1 MRRGLSPTLVRRCD
15 RLALAGIGA
24 GLALLF
30 QPWWAAGFRA
40 GFFLTLAATLAYI
53 VTSHLHRPEAG

>member
-1 MRRGLSPTLVRRCD
+1 MSPTLVRRLD

-30 QPWWAAGFRA
+30 QPWWAAGFRV
-40 GFFLTLAATLAYI
+40 GFFVALAATLAYI
-53 VTSHLHRPEAG
+53 VTSHCHRPEAR